1 MERDIYGFET
11 DVIEAVGENSFSSF
25 GSKCRPISQSS
36 DDISLDLND
45 WPTVFADTPTEQE
58 SIAAGQDD
66 LSPAR
71 GLLFALALSGSI
83 WGILILGGWYF
94 FA

>member
-1 MERDIYGFET
+1 MERDTSAFET
-11 DVIEAVGENSFSSF
+11 DVLEAVDETSFSSF
-25 GSKCRPISQSS
+25 GLRCRPLPLSP
-36 DDISLDLND
+36 DGISLHLND
-45 WPTVFADTPTEQE
+45 QATVFADTPTEME

-66 LSPAR
+66 LAPAQ
-71 GLLFALALSGSI
+71 GLLLALALSGSI